1 MIEERILNIRK
12 TIVIEPAQKRE
23 VDTGEFRK
31 VYIAEADGEMRE
43 ELRPMM
49 RQFIDPPKTQDINE
63 QIIRYVIRDG
73 EEEHFFV
80 DQEDAISFE
89 MSKPI
94 VRSTGDIERPE
105 AEKTIRVQDIPEKP
119 PTPETSEDDLDYD
132 LEVGR

>member
-31 VYIAEADGEMRE
+31 VYIAETDGKMRE

-63 QIIRYVIRDG
+63 QVKRYVIRDG

-94 VRSTGDIERPE
+94 VRDRGDIERDE
-105 AEKTIRVQDIPEKP
+105 VGKVVRKQEIPEKP

-132 LEVGR
+132 MEVGR